1 MTNLI
6 LSETNQGNEDAA
18 VLMVRAVA
26 SILIGHPERALKDLA
41 SPAIGNGYDSQL
53 WKGFAFARQE
63 KWAEA
68 REKFKN
74 AEFSIAALPLELQR
88 IVTADA
94 MRASLE
100 VKDYAGASR
109 RRSELEVI
117 GIPDEMKPEIAVL
130 RGRLAEALG
139 HDKDALDAYTY
150 AAQSRDREASAEARL
165 LEALLR
171 HRRGELGQ
179 AELHA
184 RTGDIVGHLA
194 RRRDRV
200 EDAEQ
205 AGRSLRQEAGAM
217 PTRSPP
223 PRPRRRCSPIPNCR
237 GRARTQR
244 PHCSP
249 ELYLELEG
257 RRHEAG
263 RRARACSTSSAN

>member
-6 LSETNQGNEDAA
+6 LSDTKQGNEDAA
-18 VLMVRAVA
+18 VLMVHAVA

-41 SPAIGNGYDSQL
+41 NPAIGNGYDSQL
-53 WKGFAFARQE
+53 WKGLAFARQE
-63 KWAEA
+63 KWADA

-139 HDKDALDAYTY
+139 HDKDALDAYKY
-150 AAQSRDREASAEARL
+150 AAQSRDRQASAEARL
-165 LEALLR
+165 LEVLLR
-171 HRRGELGQ
+171 QQARRTRPGR
-179 AELHA
+179 AAA
-184 RTGDIVGHLA
+184 RTGDAVGHLA

-200 EDAEQ
+200 EGAEHDGADLRRNRPLCRLARRGQDRDA
-205 AGRSLRQEAGAM
+205 G
-217 PTRSPP
+217 
-223 PRPRRRCSPIPNCR
+223 CSPIPNCR
-237 GRARTQR
+237 GRARMRR
-244 PHCSP
+244 PRCS
-249 ELYLELEG
+249 
-257 RRHEAG
+257 RSSISA
-263 RRARACSTSSAN
+263 RRATT